1 MFSLIEVLSVLILIC
16 GLPVLKLFYGPGD
29 SQSMAG
35 TYLSQSVM
43 AMLFAL
49 IILVFA
55 IQGGLLSRV
64 LSHKFLVV
72 GGETSFS
79 IYLFHQMLIVWQG
92 NNPWLLGWCPLPY
105 GFAVFIVLIIGISY
119 GVWRWFECP
128 MRARIRR
135 VFNQSA

>member
-1 MFSLIEVLSVLILIC
+1 MRAACPEA
-16 GLPVLKLFYGPGD
+16 FYGPGD

-79 IYLFHQMLIVWQG
+79 IYLLHQMLIV
-92 NNPWLLGWCPLPY
+92 
-105 GFAVFIVLIIGISY
+105 
-119 GVWRWFECP
+119 
-128 MRARIRR
+128 
-135 VFNQSA
+135 